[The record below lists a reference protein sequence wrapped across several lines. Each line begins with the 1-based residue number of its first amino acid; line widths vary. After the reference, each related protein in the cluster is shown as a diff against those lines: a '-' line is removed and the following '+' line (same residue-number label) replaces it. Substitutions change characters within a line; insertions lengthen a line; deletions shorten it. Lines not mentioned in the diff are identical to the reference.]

1 MEHAQQIRDLVSLA
15 RMLRYCADEDA
26 HQAQQ
31 DLFLDTAAV
40 LEHRAREL
48 AAQPYA
54 APDKEA
60 DAKLAPTPQVTT
72 NPGIKNY

>member
-48 AAQPYA
+48 AATGDAVDEDEDA
-54 APDKEA
+54 ALHA
-60 DAKLAPTPQVTT
+60 RVNLL
-72 NPGIKNY
+72 I

>member
-48 AAQPYA
+48 AATGDGVDEQEDA
-54 APDKEA
+54 ALHA
-60 DAKLAPTPQVTT
+60 RVNLL
-72 NPGIKNY
+72 I